1 MCNIPDR
8 AELYFEVRI
17 ISEPRLD
24 ICHIIQKVYSEIND
38 SRENLFFF
46 HDSRPNWLG
55 GEGLGDQARA
65 QALFSFF
72 VVESRAEVAW

>member
-38 SRENLFFF
+38 SRENLFF
-46 HDSRPNWLG
+46 SMILVQI
-55 GEGLGDQARA
+55 GLAARGLVTKLEPRLSIL
-65 QALFSFF
+65 LFCRR
-72 VVESRAEVAW
+72 E